1 MSTKMIAERK
11 DVPDEDKWVLTPLF
25 ETDGAWDQLFSE
37 VEKALERY
45 GDYRGRLKD
54 AASLFKEAIEFH
66 LGLTRRIER
75 LYTYAHLKSDED
87 KSNQF
92 YLGLHQR
99 ALNVYTRASE
109 MASFMTPEIQ
119 SMPDEVV
126 NQYLADESLGEYKF
140 YLGKI
145 LRYKPHTRSESEEQI
160 LAMSRELA
168 GAPSQVFGQLDNVDL
183 KFGTVADESGN
194 EIELSHGNFTTFLIN
209 PRHDIRKKVF
219 FQYYQAYQDHKHTLA
234 ATLAHSVK
242 KDLFYSRARNFENCR
257 ASALFSDNIP
267 VAVYDN
273 LIETV
278 STNLEP
284 LFKYLKFR
292 QMVLGLEELHFYDTY
307 VPIIADVQFHM
318 PYEEAVEVC
327 AKAMQ
332 PLGDEYSRI
341 LKDGLLAGW
350 VDRYENRGKRS
361 GAYSSGCY
369 DSSPYILLNYEE
381 NNINS
386 LYTLAHEAGHSMHSY
401 FSKKHQPYVDHDYTI
416 FVAEVAS
423 TFNEDLLSRYLL
435 EFYKDD
441 PKMKAYILNRE
452 IDNIRATLFRQT
464 MFAEFEKTIHAIGEA
479 NEPLTLDVMTE
490 KYHQLLETY
499 FGDTLVLDP
508 ELALECLRIPHFY
521 SAFYVYK
528 YATGVSAAIALAD
541 KVVNEGDPAR
551 QAYLDFL
558 KLGGSQFP
566 LDELLEAGVDMSSS
580 APVEMAITHFN
591 NLVDE
596 LIEITSG
603 DKITAQAK

>member
-11 DVPDEDKWVLTPLF
+11 EVSDEDKWVLIPLF
-25 ETDGAWDQLFSE
+25 ESDEAWESLFSE
-37 VEKALERY
+37 IEKKSESY
-45 GDYRGRLKD
+45 DDYRGRLKE
-54 AASLFKEAIEFH
+54 SVRLFKEAIEFH
-66 LGLTRRIER
+66 LGLTRKIER

-87 KSNQF
+87 KSNQHYF
-92 YLGLHQR
+92 GLHQR

-119 SMPDEVV
+119 SMSNEVV
-126 NQYLADESLGEYKF
+126 SRYLAEESLGEYKF
-140 YLGKI
+140 YLEKI
-145 LRYKPHTRSESEEQI
+145 LRFKPHTRSESEEQI
-160 LAMSRELA
+160 LAMSREIA

-183 KFGTVADESGN
+183 KFGTVADESG
-194 EIELSHGNFTTFLIN
+194 EKIELSHGNFTTFLIN

-219 FQYYQAYQDHKHTLA
+219 FQYYQVYQDHKHTLA

-257 ASALFSDNIP
+257 IAALFSDNIP
-267 VAVYDN
+267 EAVYDN

-278 STNLEP
+278 KNNLEP
-284 LFKYLKFR
+284 LFKYLTFR
-292 QMVLGLEELHFYDTY
+292 QTVLGLEELHFYDTY

-327 AKAMQ
+327 ARAMQ
-332 PLGDEYSRI
+332 PLGVEYTGI
-341 LKDGLLAGW
+341 LKDGLLSGW

-369 DSSPYILLNYEE
+369 DSPPYILLNYEE

-386 LYTLAHEAGHSMHSY
+386 LYTLIHEAGHSMHSY
-401 FSKKHQPYVDHDYTI
+401 FSRKHQPYVDHDYTI

-435 EFYKDD
+435 ELYKDD

-464 MFAEFEKTIHAIGEA
+464 MFAEFEKTIHAIVEA
-479 NEPLTLDVMTE
+479 NDPLTLDVMTV
-490 KYHQLLETY
+490 KYSQLLEDY
-499 FGDTLVLDP
+499 FGDTLELDP
-508 ELALECLRIPHFY
+508 ELSLECLRIPHFY

-541 KVVNEGDPAR
+541 KVVNAGKPAR
-551 QAYLDFL
+551 LAYLDFL

-566 LDELLEAGVDMSSS
+566 LDELVDAGVDMGSPE
-580 APVEMAITHFN
+580 PVNLAIEHFEQ
-591 NLVDE
+591 LVDQ
-596 LIEITSG
+596 LIEVHKG
-603 DKITAQAK
+603 L